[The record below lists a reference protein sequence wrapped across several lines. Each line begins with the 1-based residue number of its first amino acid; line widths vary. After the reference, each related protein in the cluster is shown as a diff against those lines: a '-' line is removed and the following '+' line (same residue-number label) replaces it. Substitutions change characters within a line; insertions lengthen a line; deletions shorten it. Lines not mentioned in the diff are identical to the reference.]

1 MAQARR
7 KSRAKPGG
15 RKSGSL
21 AGIGMLLA
29 GMVIGSLA
37 TILWQGAKTDDGGIG
52 AGIRRMS
59 EGFQQPPSAGTEKN
73 TEKNTDQQPAEPH
86 KPSTNYAF
94 FDVLPGIEVA
104 VPSAEQAT
112 ETGGEPQQQPPAKS
126 PVAADDETYV
136 LQAGSYRRR
145 ADADR
150 LKATLAFNG
159 MVSSIQKVSIQDR
172 GDFYRVRLGPYSTYE
187 AMAKA
192 DQQLSQAGIKALRLK
207 VYKAG

>member
-1 MAQARR
+1 MTAASAPAFAECRKDFSSRR
-7 KSRAKPGG
+7 
-15 RKSGSL
+15 
-21 AGIGMLLA
+21 
-29 GMVIGSLA
+29 
-37 TILWQGAKTDDGGIG
+37 
-52 AGIRRMS
+52 
-59 EGFQQPPSAGTEKN
+59 PPVPKKN
-73 TEKNTDQQPAEPH
+73 TEKNTGQQQAAPH

-104 VPSAEQAT
+104 VPTAEQAA
-112 ETGGEPQQQPPAKS
+112 ETGVKPPKQSPAKS
-126 PVAADDETYV
+126 PVASGDETYV

-159 MVSSIQKVSIQDR
+159 MSSAIQKVSIQDR

-192 DQQLSQAGIKALRLK
+192 DQQLSQVGIKALRLK